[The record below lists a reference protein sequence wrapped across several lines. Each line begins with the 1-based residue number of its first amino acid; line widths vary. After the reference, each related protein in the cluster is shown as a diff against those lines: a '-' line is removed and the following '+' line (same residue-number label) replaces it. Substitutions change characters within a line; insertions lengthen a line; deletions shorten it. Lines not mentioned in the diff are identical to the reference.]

1 MRNRLPLLISILAL
15 TAAVAFPLGVL
26 ASHSFNDVSNA
37 NPFHADIA
45 ALKDSGVSST
55 GCGGGN
61 FCPKDYVTR
70 EQMAAFMN
78 RLGALSPS
86 KTPVVNADRL
96 DGYGSEDLS
105 RVAFGYNPTLIN
117 GTLAPTTGIVTAQ
130 IFVPGPGYLA
140 VSGNTTLYNPT
151 GDSDSDSSCELR
163 FQGGPVLVGSYHQT
177 STGST
182 GSTNLWVNQCTSQ
195 SVTQVCF
202 TQLYNMEFY
211 VQAGSGTTS
220 AQNATLIVQ
229 YTPFGN
235 TGLPPACTSS

>member
-1 MRNRLPLLISILAL
+1 MRNRLPLLISVLAL
-15 TAAVAFPLGVL
+15 VAAVAFPLGVL
-26 ASHSFNDVSNA
+26 ASHSFTDVSNS
-37 NPFHADIA
+37 NPFHEDIA
-45 ALKDSGVSST
+45 ALKDSGVTS

-78 RLGALSPS
+78 RLGALSDT
-86 KTPVVNADRL
+86 KIPVVNADRV
-96 DGYGSEDLS
+96 DGYESQDLG

-117 GTLAPTTGIVTAQ
+117 GALAPTTGIVTAQ
-130 IFVPGPGYLA
+130 IAVPGPGYLA

-151 GDSDSDSSCELR
+151 ADSDGDSSCELR

-182 GSTNLWVNQCTSQ
+182 GATNLWVSQCTSQ

-235 TGLPPACTSS
+235 TGIPPACTSS